1 MTRRDPRHP
10 NHGPNHRPNHRGD
23 DVRRGR
29 FLRWFP
35 VVLVLVIL
43 AAATASYRF
52 DLGARWFGFEGPD
65 PSVDPAAVAP
75 PSGLTL
81 PPLVAPEPLSQPISD
96 AAASSLAPGPIERAL
111 ADVLRDDDLGPAVS
125 ASVAGLTGPELFA
138 RGDGPAVPASTL
150 KLLTAVAA
158 LETLGPAHV
167 FSTDVLP
174 DGAGRIVLV
183 GGGDPFLASR
193 PVAGSTYPARADIV
207 SLARATAAALGKQEI
222 SRVRVGYDDSL
233 FSGPA
238 FNPRW
243 PAGYRADGVVTPIS
257 ALWVDEGRPAIG
269 ARPVENPAAVAA
281 TAFAGAL
288 ARQGVEVVGS
298 ARPRRADPA
307 RAPLASVTSASLSQI
322 VERILTVSDNEAA
335 EVLARHVGLATT
347 GVGSSAA
354 GARGVLTVLRDLGV
368 PVLGA
373 RIYDGSGLSRKDLLD
388 PDTLIGVL
396 QVAASAEYPELRPVL
411 TGLPVAG
418 FTGSLEFRFDDA
430 PRPGRGHV
438 RAKTGTLSGVS
449 ALAGIATDLDGRP
462 LVFVLMADRVALVDT
477 LGARD
482 ALDDLAAA
490 LGACHCGR

>member
-1 MTRRDPRHP
+1 MTRRDPRH
-10 NHGPNHRPNHRGD
+10 HRSGGSAPAS
-23 DVRRGR
+23 GR

-35 VVLVLVIL
+35 VVLVLAVL
-43 AAATASYRF
+43 VAAAASYRF

-75 PSGLTL
+75 PPGLTL
-81 PPLVAPEPLSQPISD
+81 PPLVTPDPVAQPVT
-96 AAASSLAPGPIERAL
+96 AVTGTGAGPLAPGRVERAL
-111 ADVLRDDDLGPAVS
+111 ARALRDDDLGPDVF
-125 ASVAGLTGPELFA
+125 ASVAGLTGPELFS
-138 RGDGPAVPASTL
+138 RGDGSAVPASTL
-150 KLLTAVAA
+150 KLLTGVAA

-167 FSTDVLP
+167 FSTDVVP
-174 DGAGRIVLV
+174 DGNRRIVLV
-183 GGGDPFLASR
+183 GGGDPFLAGR
-193 PVAGSTYPARADIV
+193 RVDGSVYPARANVV
-207 SLARATAAALGKQEI
+207 SLAKATAAALGERGV

-238 FNPRW
+238 FSPHW
-243 PAGYRADGVVTPIS
+243 PASYRADGVVTPIS
-257 ALWVDEGRPAIG
+257 ALWVDEGRPAVG
-269 ARPVENPAAVAA
+269 ARPVDDPAAVAA
-281 TAFAGAL
+281 AAFAGAL
-288 ARQGVEVVGS
+288 ARQGVEVVGV
-298 ARPRRADPA
+298 ARPRSADPEA
-307 RAPLASVTSASLSQI
+307 APLASVTSAPLSQI
-322 VERILTVSDNEAA
+322 VERVLSVSDNEGA

-347 GVGSSAA
+347 GVGSFAA
-354 GARGVLTVLRDLGV
+354 GARGVLTVLRDLDV
-368 PVLGA
+368 PVAGA
-373 RIYDGSGLSRKDLLD
+373 KVRDGSGLSRKNLLD

-396 QVAASAEYPELRPVL
+396 QAAASPERPELRSVL

-462 LVFVLMADRVALVDT
+462 IVFVLMADRVALVDT

-490 LGACHCGR
+490 LGSCRCGR

>member
-1 MTRRDPRHP
+1 MTRRDPRH
-10 NHGPNHRPNHRGD
+10 HRSGGRDLPS
-23 DVRRGR
+23 GR

-35 VVLVLVIL
+35 VFLVLAIL
-43 AAATASYRF
+43 VAATASYRF

-75 PSGLTL
+75 PPGLTL
-81 PPLVAPEPLSQPISD
+81 PPLATPDPLAQPVTAVAGTGVGP
-96 AAASSLAPGPIERAL
+96 LAPGRVEKAL
-111 ADVLRDDDLGPAVS
+111 ARALRDDDLGPDVFA
-125 ASVAGLTGPELFA
+125 AVAGLTGAELFS
-138 RGDGPAVPASTL
+138 RGDGSAVPASTL
-150 KLLTAVAA
+150 KLLTGIAA

-167 FSTDVLP
+167 FSTDVVP
-174 DGAGRIVLV
+174 DGNRRIVLV

-193 PVAGSTYPARADIV
+193 RVDGSTYPARANV
-207 SLARATAAALGKQEI
+207 VALAKSTAAALGEQGV

-238 FNPRW
+238 FSPHW
-243 PAGYRADGVVTPIS
+243 PASYRADGVVTPIS
-257 ALWVDEGRPAIG
+257 ALWVDEGRPVVG
-269 ARPVENPAAVAA
+269 ARPVDDPAAVAA
-281 TAFAGAL
+281 AAFAGAL
-288 ARQGVEVVGS
+288 ARQGVEVVGV
-298 ARPRRADPA
+298 ARPRSADPEA
-307 RAPLASVTSASLSQI
+307 EPLASVTSAPLSQI
-322 VERILTVSDNEAA
+322 VERVLLVSDNEGA

-347 GVGSSAA
+347 GVGSFAA

-368 PVLGA
+368 PVAGA
-373 RIYDGSGLSRKDLLD
+373 KVRDGSGLSRKNLLD

-396 QVAASAEYPELRPVL
+396 QAAASPEHPELRSVL

-462 LVFVLMADRVALVDT
+462 IVFVLMADRVALVDT

-482 ALDDLAAA
+482 ALDDLAAS
-490 LGACHCGR
+490 LGSCHCGR